1 MKIEKTVKEL
11 IDQIH
16 AELEK
21 KFEKKLAKIILFGS
35 YARGDYD
42 QESDLDILA
51 LIEEEN
57 PQRYYNDIVD
67 LEVDLTIK
75 FGILPSIVLRNSGY
89 FYENREIIP
98 FFKAVANEG
107 VEIYAA

>member
-42 QESDLDILA
+42 QESDLDIL
-51 LIEEEN
+51 
-57 PQRYYNDIVD
+57 
-67 LEVDLTIK
+67 EVNLTIK